1 MKKESKSMFGNP
13 EKLSKQ
19 QPPKGTGN
27 APSMK
32 GDKMKHEVMNDK
44 MASKLGC

>member
-1 MKKESKSMFGNP
+1 MAKDKVTKGNMFGSP

-19 QPPKGTGN
+19 QPPKSG
-27 APSMK
+27 APSTS
-32 GDKMKHEVMNDK
+32 GRMKHEVMNDK